1 VTSYRNAGLFCTLAT
16 LFGLSFVGIKT
27 GLDALP
33 PLFFAGLRFDIAAP
47 LLLVFAA
54 VRYEPWYPR
63 TRRDLLAVAV
73 GGVALIAANNG
84 LLFLGQQ
91 SITPATASVMYAL
104 NPILA
109 PVIAIGVLGERLG
122 VRDVAG
128 VLIGLA
134 GVVVIVQPTPETLTA
149 GSTIAKLYV
158 LGAAAGIAAG
168 SVLLRRI
175 DPPLGSLPM
184 AAWSMALGAVLL
196 HVCSL
201 AIGEPIV
208 TDGSRTVVFAVLLV
222 ALPST
227 AFAYP
232 IYYHLLGTIGP
243 VRTNL
248 VGYVVPI
255 VAALIG
261 LLVLHQPVNLA
272 TVVGFFIV
280 LAGVSLLEREILAEE
295 ITRLRRSLE
304 DRVEAVRTQR

>member
-1 VTSYRNAGLFCTLAT
+1 MTGRYRNAGLFLTLAV
-16 LFGLSFVGIKT
+16 LFGLSFIGIKT

-54 VRYEPWYPR
+54 LRYDAWYP
-63 TRRDLLAVAV
+63 TDPRDFLAVGVA
-73 GGVALIAANNG
+73 GVALIAANNG

-109 PVIAIGVLGERLG
+109 PVFAISILGERLDA
-122 VRDVAG
+122 RDAAG

-134 GVVVIVQPTPETLTA
+134 GAVAIVQPTPETLTA
-149 GSTIAKLYV
+149 GSTVAKLYV
-158 LGAAAGIAAG
+158 LGAAAGIAVG

-175 DPPLGSLPM
+175 EPPLPSLPM
-184 AAWSMALGAVLL
+184 AAWSMALGAVIL
-196 HVCSL
+196 HASSL
-201 AIGEPIV
+201 AVGEVVV
-208 TDGSRTVVFAVLLV
+208 TGGSRGVAFAVLLV
-222 ALPST
+222 AIPST

-232 IYYHLLGTIGP
+232 IYYHLLGAIGP

-255 VAALIG
+255 VAALVG
-261 LLVLHQPVNLA
+261 LVVLQQPINLA
-272 TVVGFFIV
+272 TVVGFFVV
-280 LAGVSLLEREILAEE
+280 LAGVCLLERQIVADELA
-295 ITRLRRSLE
+295 RLR
-304 DRVEAVRTQR
+304 

>member
-1 VTSYRNAGLFCTLAT
+1 MSGRYRNAGLFLTLAV
-16 LFGLSFVGIKT
+16 LFGLSFIGIKT

-47 LLLVFAA
+47 LLLVFA
-54 VRYEPWYPR
+54 VLRYDSWFPT
-63 TRRDLLAVAV
+63 TRRDFLAIAV

-109 PVIAIGVLGERLG
+109 PVFAIGVLGERLD
-122 VRDVAG
+122 VRDAAG

-149 GSTIAKLYV
+149 GSTVAKLYV
-158 LGAAAGIAAG
+158 LGAAAGIAVG

-175 DPPLGSLPM
+175 EPPLPSLPM
-184 AAWSMALGAVLL
+184 AAWSMVLGAVIL
-196 HVCSL
+196 HASSL
-201 AIGEPIV
+201 AAGEAVV
-208 TDGSRTVVFAVLLV
+208 TSGSRRVVFAVLLV
-222 ALPST
+222 AIPST

-232 IYYHLLGTIGP
+232 VYYHLLGAIGP

-255 VAALIG
+255 VAALLG
-261 LLVLHQPVNLA
+261 LVVLQQPINLA
-272 TVVGFFIV
+272 TVVGFFVV
-280 LAGVSLLEREILAEE
+280 LAGVSLLERQILAEE
-295 ITRLRRSLE
+295 LTRLR
-304 DRVEAVRTQR
+304 

>member
-1 VTSYRNAGLFCTLAT
+1 MSGRYRNAGLFLTLAV
-16 LFGLSFVGIKT
+16 LFGLSFIGIKT

-47 LLLVFAA
+47 LLLVFA
-54 VRYEPWYPR
+54 VLRYDSWFPT
-63 TRRDLLAVAV
+63 TRRDFLAIAV

-109 PVIAIGVLGERLG
+109 PVFAIGILGERLD
-122 VRDVAG
+122 VRDAAG

-149 GSTIAKLYV
+149 GSTVAKLYV
-158 LGAAAGIAAG
+158 LGAAAGIAVG

-175 DPPLGSLPM
+175 EPPLPSLPM
-184 AAWSMALGAVLL
+184 AAWSMVLGAVIL
-196 HVCSL
+196 HASSL
-201 AIGEPIV
+201 AAGEAV
-208 TDGSRTVVFAVLLV
+208 VMSGSRRVVFAVLLV
-222 ALPST
+222 AIPST

-232 IYYHLLGTIGP
+232 VYYHLLGAIGP

-255 VAALIG
+255 VAALLG
-261 LLVLHQPVNLA
+261 LVVLQQPINLA
-272 TVVGFFIV
+272 TVVGFFVV
-280 LAGVSLLEREILAEE
+280 LAGVSLLERQILAEE
-295 ITRLRRSLE
+295 LTRLR
-304 DRVEAVRTQR
+304 